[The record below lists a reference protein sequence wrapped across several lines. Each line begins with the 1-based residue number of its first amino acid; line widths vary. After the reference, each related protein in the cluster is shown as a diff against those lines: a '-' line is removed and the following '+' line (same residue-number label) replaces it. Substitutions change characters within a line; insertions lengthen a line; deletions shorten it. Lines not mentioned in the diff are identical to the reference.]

1 MIFQAGLES
10 GIPLGKSH
18 HVIDVANII
27 KTFFRDLPEALLPCG
42 NVQEALIRC
51 LIGGGNDDK
60 VHKLMMTCLL
70 LPPLTLNTLAYFM
83 QFLHT
88 VSMHADK
95 NKMTTENLALILTP
109 SIMPIT
115 ESIQQRFNSH
125 VRVLQLLIE
134 HSQQIG
140 LIPEAILCKKTSK
153 RKETIRKNVTKFRPL
168 WPDGLSLSL
177 FLSLV
182 VRIRFH
188 LLVSPRTEPVV
199 VVGRNLV
206 NVGAVGTARSV
217 LERKPKI
224 STVDEVAGRPCLL
237 QVADCSWCTGNGR
250 KAKQIINF
258 TLVHVFSRLGFG

>member
-1 MIFQAGLES
+1 MLFQAGLES

-95 NKMTTENLALILTP
+95 NKMTTENLALILMP

-140 LIPEAILCKKTSK
+140 LIPEAILGQLKDDIGSNASMLMSNVTDKKKKKRRSGSLTRMFNGFKKMVSAIGSSENLDKTDEKCENDPTLTIGTPCLSKSAKK
-153 RKETIRKNVTKFRPL
+153 RKVT
-168 WPDGLSLSL
+168 
-177 FLSLV
+177 
-182 VRIRFH
+182 
-188 LLVSPRTEPVV
+188 E
-199 VVGRNLV
+199 
-206 NVGAVGTARSV
+206 
-217 LERKPKI
+217 
-224 STVDEVAGRPCLL
+224 
-237 QVADCSWCTGNGR
+237 GNAFS
-250 KAKQIINF
+250 AKKK
-258 TLVHVFSRLGFG
+258 